1 MSKWYN
7 LLRCFAFGLALLSY
21 GQTPAQNLTDG
32 KKLLTHQE
40 FRALIDSSDTYY
52 FNGKFKES
60 LKLNIDL
67 LQQATAI
74 GEPYLLHLAY
84 RNLAYDYLAITDTV
98 MAQDSF
104 IKSQKFAQETKN
116 DTAIALT
123 FMDLAN
129 MYATVQQDYK
139 LADTYHQRSI
149 EGFQKIKDSTRLAKA
164 YYNAALTSMDS
175 EDYSKA
181 YLHIVKARALHRHH
195 EYESFGIGLDVLQ
208 GEYYLVKED
217 YESADLYYRKVI
229 KEATDADLPIELES
243 AYLGYSNSLF
253 AQEKFKEAYEMQVKY
268 NEVLTRNLNDVAS
281 VETEMM
287 AAKFQVDEY
296 KREMNAA
303 EKEKELQMLM
313 VESKSRW
320 NNYLL
325 TLSVICL
332 LTVVLLYFAYRNRKT
347 LISELKIKNRKFKQ
361 AKEES
366 ERMSKAKTKFFS
378 TVSHELRTP
387 LYGVIGLSTLL
398 MEDKSLAK
406 HKKDL
411 SLLKFSADYL
421 LALINDVLQ
430 INKLDSNS
438 LEEDFTTFNLHDLIS
453 TLAGSFEYMLIQN
466 TNTFELEVDEN
477 LPANVRGNAM
487 QLAQVLMNLIGNACK
502 FTEGGT
508 ITVKVEQESRTNET
522 VGARFSVIDTGIGI
536 AKDKQAD
543 IFDEFLQIGNDEN
556 YNYQGTGLGLPI
568 VKKLLKRSDSEI
580 QLESEPGKGSTF
592 SFSLN
597 FERVSTAPQIE
608 PTALIDPG
616 KLKGQRILVVEDNR
630 INQIV
635 TQKILEKHKV
645 ECTLAENGQEAVDQ
659 ARNNKFDLI
668 LMDINMPVKD
678 GLQATKEIRA
688 FDKHIPIIALTA
700 VEIEEVRFGIF
711 EAGMNDIIVKPYDI
725 TKFKQTILKNIFLQR
740 IQSELNPHLRAM

>member
-7 LLRCFAFGLALLSY
+7 LLRCFVLGFPLLSL

-32 KKLLTHQE
+32 KKTLSHQE

-52 FNGKFKES
+52 FNGKYKES

-67 LQQATAI
+67 LQHATVI
-74 GEPYLLHLAY
+74 EEPYLLHLAY

-104 IKSQKFAQETKN
+104 IKSQKFAQEAKN

-123 FMDLAN
+123 YMDLAN
-129 MYATVQQDYK
+129 MYATVQQDYA
-139 LADTYHQRSI
+139 LADTYHKRSI

-164 YYNAALTSMDS
+164 YYNAALTAMES
-175 EDYSKA
+175 ENYAKA
-181 YLHIVKARALHRHH
+181 YLHIVKAKALHRHH
-195 EYESFGIGLDVLQ
+195 DYESFGIGIDVLQ
-208 GEYYLVKED
+208 GEYYLVKKD

-229 KEATDADLPIELES
+229 KEATEADLPIELES
-243 AYLGYSNSLF
+243 AYLGYSQSLF
-253 AQEKFKEAYEMQVKY
+253 AQGEYKEAYEMQVKY
-268 NEVLTRNLNDVAS
+268 NELLTRNLNDVAS

-303 EKEKELQMLM
+303 EKEKELQML
-313 VESKSRW
+313 VVATKSRW

-325 TLSVICL
+325 TLSGICL
-332 LTVVLLYFAYRNRKT
+332 LTVILLYLAYRNRKT
-347 LISELKIKNRKFKQ
+347 LISELRLKNVEFKK

-398 MEDKSLAK
+398 MEDKSLNK

-430 INKLDSNS
+430 INKIDSKS

-453 TLAGSFEYMLIQN
+453 TIAGSFEYMLIQN
-466 TNTFELEVDEN
+466 SNTFKLDLDEK

-487 QLAQVLMNLIGNACK
+487 QLA
-502 FTEGGT
+502 
-508 ITVKVEQESRTNET
+508 
-522 VGARFSVIDTGIGI
+522 
-536 AKDKQAD
+536 
-543 IFDEFLQIGNDEN
+543 
-556 YNYQGTGLGLPI
+556 
-568 VKKLLKRSDSEI
+568 
-580 QLESEPGKGSTF
+580 
-592 SFSLN
+592 
-597 FERVSTAPQIE
+597 
-608 PTALIDPG
+608 
-616 KLKGQRILVVEDNR
+616 
-630 INQIV
+630 
-635 TQKILEKHKV
+635 
-645 ECTLAENGQEAVDQ
+645 
-659 ARNNKFDLI
+659 
-668 LMDINMPVKD
+668 
-678 GLQATKEIRA
+678 
-688 FDKHIPIIALTA
+688 
-700 VEIEEVRFGIF
+700 
-711 EAGMNDIIVKPYDI
+711 
-725 TKFKQTILKNIFLQR
+725 
-740 IQSELNPHLRAM
+740 